1 MTADKAM
8 KRVNKI
14 TEQVVGQ
21 TEVEETYPCHFSNFN
36 LLKLSTSFFQK
47 VDASFTFQSLVFQ
60 IDD

>member
-21 TEVEETYPCHFSNFN
+21 TEVEE
-36 LLKLSTSFFQK
+36 K
-47 VDASFTFQSLVFQ
+47 VHVIFQ
-60 IDD
+60 IYSSY